1 MVNVSK
7 RKRVEQVVRGVRES
21 SLGVVLF
28 HQAVGEILDINV
40 TDMKC
45 LDIITLTGSTS
56 PSQLSELTG
65 LSTGSTTAM
74 IDRLERRGLVE
85 RQPNPEDRR
94 GTKIVLSKEAARKLH
109 TLFRSMAHA
118 MNQLVCSY
126 SEEELENLS
135 NFFTKVISLWKEER
149 ENLAALE

>member
-94 GTKIVLSKEAARKLH
+94 GTKIVLSKEAVRKLH

-118 MNQLVCSY
+118 MNKLVCSY
-126 SEEELENLS
+126 SEEELETLS

-149 ENLAALE
+149 ENLSALE